1 MYKRYSILFFCKQKT
16 AYEMRISDCSSDVC
30 SSDLAAVAGG
40 GGDADRDLDVALAGA
55 GIHAARF
62 TQGGDHLR
70 GIGEAV
76 GELLRRLLAG
86 TAAVRPLRVFARIAA
101 VVARGVIIAVHLHRV
116 LRGGFSGPARVR
128 QIVVYG

>member
-16 AYEMRISDCSSDVC
+16 AYVWRISDWSSDVC

-86 TAAVRPLRVFARIAA
+86 TAAVRPQRVCARIAA
-101 VVARGVIIAVHLHRV
+101 GVDRGVIVADHRN
-116 LRGGFSGPARVR
+116 RDRKT
-128 QIVVYG
+128 VV

>member
-1 MYKRYSILFFCKQKT
+1 MIRGSPESTRTAILFPYTTLFRSG
-16 AYEMRISDCSSDVC
+16 AGIAAD
-30 SSDLAAVAGG
+30 AAVAGG

-62 TQGGDHLR
+62 TQGGDHLS

-86 TAAVRPLRVFARIAA
+86 TAAVRPQRVGARIAA
-101 VVARGVIIAVHLHRV
+101 GVDRGVIDRKSTRLNSSH
-116 LRGGFSGPARVR
+116 
-128 QIVVYG
+128 